1 MDVIYLKI
9 KVNKCDARV
18 EEIRNAGLLFSE
30 LADTLDIQR
39 EQIVEIDENSFKQE
53 IKNIRNKFKW
63 QKLTL

>member
-53 IKNIRNKFKW
+53 IKNIRNKFK
-63 QKLTL
+63 

>member
-1 MDVIYLKI
+1 VDVIYLKI

-53 IKNIRNKFKW
+53 IKNIRNKFK
-63 QKLTL
+63 